1 MKKRMT
7 KNKAPGSRPLN
18 SPAVS
23 TSLGKENAMTKKEYL
38 KQIPVLN
45 ARINAKLSQAA
56 SVHALV
62 DDVVHKLATPIQGIT
77 RNSEYVE
84 SMLNKLTD
92 LEKEI
97 YNDIDS
103 LIMVTMKTQVAISNL
118 ANPVESH
125 VLELR
130 YLSNKSF
137 QEIADETG
145 KSMRQVFRIFDSA
158 IDNLEIPN

>member
-1 MKKRMT
+1 
-7 KNKAPGSRPLN
+7 
-18 SPAVS
+18 
-23 TSLGKENAMTKKEYL
+23 MTKKEYL

-118 ANPVESH
+118 ANPVESL
-125 VLELR
+125 VMELR

>member
-1 MKKRMT
+1 
-7 KNKAPGSRPLN
+7 
-18 SPAVS
+18 
-23 TSLGKENAMTKKEYL
+23 MTKKEYL
-38 KQIPVLN
+38 EQIPVLN

-62 DDVVHKLATPIQGIT
+62 DDVVHKLATPIQGIA

-118 ANPVESH
+118 ANPVESL

-145 KSMRQVFRIFDSA
+145 KSMRQAFRIFDSA
-158 IDNLEIPN
+158 ITHIEIPE

>member
-1 MKKRMT
+1 
-7 KNKAPGSRPLN
+7 
-18 SPAVS
+18 
-23 TSLGKENAMTKKEYL
+23 MTKKEYL

-118 ANPVESH
+118 ANPVESL

-130 YLSNKSF
+130 YLSNKSI

>member
-1 MKKRMT
+1 
-7 KNKAPGSRPLN
+7 
-18 SPAVS
+18 
-23 TSLGKENAMTKKEYL
+23 MTKKEYL
-38 KQIPVLN
+38 EQIPVLN

-103 LIMVTMKTQVAISNL
+103 LIMVTMKTQIAISNL
-118 ANPVESH
+118 ANPVESL
-125 VLELR
+125 VMELR

>member
-1 MKKRMT
+1 
-7 KNKAPGSRPLN
+7 
-18 SPAVS
+18 
-23 TSLGKENAMTKKEYL
+23 MTKKEYL
-38 KQIPVLN
+38 EQIPVLN

-118 ANPVESH
+118 ANPVESL

>member
-1 MKKRMT
+1 
-7 KNKAPGSRPLN
+7 
-18 SPAVS
+18 
-23 TSLGKENAMTKKEYL
+23 
-38 KQIPVLN
+38 
-45 ARINAKLSQAA
+45 
-56 SVHALV
+56 
-62 DDVVHKLATPIQGIT
+62 
-77 RNSEYVE
+77 
-84 SMLNKLTD
+84 MLNKLTD

-118 ANPVESH
+118 ANPVESL

>member
-1 MKKRMT
+1 
-7 KNKAPGSRPLN
+7 
-18 SPAVS
+18 
-23 TSLGKENAMTKKEYL
+23 MTKKEYL
-38 KQIPVLN
+38 EQIPVLN
-45 ARINAKLSQAA
+45 ARISAKLSQAA
-56 SVHALV
+56 NVHALI
-62 DDVVHKLATPIQGIT
+62 DDVVHTLATPIQGIT

-92 LEKEI
+92 LEKDI

-103 LIMVTMKTQVAISNL
+103 LIMVTMKTQIAISNL
-118 ANPVESH
+118 ANPVESL
-125 VLELR
+125 VMELR

-158 IDNLEIPN
+158 IAHIEIPE

>member
-1 MKKRMT
+1 
-7 KNKAPGSRPLN
+7 
-18 SPAVS
+18 
-23 TSLGKENAMTKKEYL
+23 MTKKEYL
-38 KQIPVLN
+38 EQIPVLN

-92 LEKEI
+92 LEKDI

-118 ANPVESH
+118 ANPVESL
-125 VLELR
+125 VMELR

-158 IDNLEIPN
+158 IAHIEIPE